1 MSDGDLQVALAHLLV
16 DDQARRRLRDE
27 PEILRRRFGL
37 TGDQLRVLRNL
48 DARRLE
54 LTARVGRAKRLD
66 FLRRGLPATLDAVE
80 LAGGHGLLHEFVQ
93 TVWAPVEPVGVSRS
107 LGEGHR
113 FAGFLRTRGTAVE
126 PAWLHDLARFELVTV
141 ELLADAEASAWARRA
156 GQRAPADDLASANVV
171 LGRHV
176 RVETFVYDVVAL
188 LEAVRQGV
196 LPAAVPSRTHLT
208 VVKKPRRRSLATY
221 RTGETVAEL
230 LRCCARPQPLAE
242 MLAAAGPAEQGQTAE
257 ALHRAL
263 AEGVLLVAG

>member
-16 DDQARRRLRDE
+16 DDQAQRSLRED
-27 PEILRRRFGL
+27 PESLGRRFGL
-37 TGDQLRVLRNL
+37 SGEQLRVLRNL
-48 DARRLE
+48 DMRRLE

-66 FLRRGLPATLDAVE
+66 FLRRGLPATLDALE
-80 LAGGHGLLHEFVQ
+80 LTDGHGLLHEFVQ

-113 FAGFLRTRGTAVE
+113 FSRFLRCRGTAVE

-141 ELLADAEASAWARRA
+141 ELVADAEASAWAGWA
-156 GQRAPADDLASANVV
+156 AERAPADDLVGAEVV

-176 RVETFVYDVVAL
+176 RVETFTYDVIAL

-196 LPAAVPSRTHLT
+196 LPAPVPSRTHVT
-208 VVKKPRRRSLATY
+208 VVRQPRRRSVATY
-221 RTGETVAEL
+221 RTGETLAEL
-230 LRCCARPQPLAE
+230 LRRCTRPRPLAE
-242 MLAAAGPAEQGQTAE
+242 ALAADSPADRGQAAE
-257 ALHRAL
+257 ALRRAL